1 MGEVVYDLSK
11 ARKVKTGGKGTGN
24 VISSQGRV
32 TVNAIKSNPNVF
44 KGKSTDKIAQMLRDN
59 GYDIVIEKS
68 KRSSSGAEIIK
79 INNLGSGRNIT
90 QVQVQVSPGGGR
102 HGNNPYVKI
111 STSDQGIIKVVDGS
125 PNNYLTDGAEKA
137 TIIFTGGK

>member
-1 MGEVVYDLSK
+1 MSK

-44 KGKSTDKIAQMLRDN
+44 KGKSTDEIAQMLRDN

-90 QVQVQVSPGGGR
+90 QVQVSPGGGR

>member
-1 MGEVVYDLSK
+1 
-11 ARKVKTGGKGTGN
+11 
-24 VISSQGRV
+24 
-32 TVNAIKSNPNVF
+32 
-44 KGKSTDKIAQMLRDN
+44 MLRDN

-90 QVQVQVSPGGGR
+90 QVQVSPGGGR

-111 STSDQGIIKVVDGS
+111 STSDQGIIKVVM
-125 PNNYLTDGAEKA
+125 EVQ
-137 TIIFTGGK
+137 III

>member
-1 MGEVVYDLSK
+1 MKPAKVAELGYGLSK

-32 TVNAIKSNPNVF
+32 TVDAIKSNPNVF
-44 KGKSTDKIAQMLRDN
+44 KGKSTDEIAQMLRDN

-90 QVQVQVSPGGGR
+90 QVQVSPGGGR

-111 STSDQGIIKVVDGS
+111 STSDQGIIKVVM
-125 PNNYLTDGAEKA
+125 EVQ
-137 TIIFTGGK
+137 III